1 MDLSKMTWGEMK
13 REEAALDAY
22 LMKRSPKYKRAMAL
36 REEMARIRGLAKE
49 EAKEIDIER
58 HFKNDAWTVKE
69 FTDSITIEGRKIFY
83 KIGTRNV
90 KAKPAHVQRPFTII

>member
-1 MDLSKMTWGEMK
+1 MK
-13 REEAALDAY
+13 KEEAALDAY

-36 REEMARIRGLAKE
+36 REEMNRVRDLARE
-49 EAKEIDIER
+49 EAKELDKKN
-58 HFKNDAWTVKE
+58 HFKNEVWTVKE
-69 FTDSITIEGRKIFY
+69 FEGSIEIEGREIFY